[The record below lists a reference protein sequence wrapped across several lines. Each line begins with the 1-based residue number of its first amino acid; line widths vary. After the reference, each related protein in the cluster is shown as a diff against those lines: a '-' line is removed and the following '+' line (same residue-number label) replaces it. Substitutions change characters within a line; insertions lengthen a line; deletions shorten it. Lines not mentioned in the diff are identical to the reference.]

1 MQNYIL
7 VKEFRVPAFICFMI
21 PGPKRMFLGHWSKT
35 RAMSMVRV
43 EDPGSIK
50 LRKSAW
56 EKLYASTQINASP
69 SKHTVSDKFLIG
81 SR

>member
-1 MQNYIL
+1 
-7 VKEFRVPAFICFMI
+7 MI
-21 PGPKRMFLGHWSKT
+21 PAPKRMFLGHWSKT

-56 EKLYASTQINASP
+56 EKLYASTQINAP
-69 SKHTVSDKFLIG
+69 LFENTISDKFLIG

>member
-1 MQNYIL
+1 
-7 VKEFRVPAFICFMI
+7 MI
-21 PGPKRMFLGHWSKT
+21 PGLKRMFSDHWSKT
-35 RAMSMVRV
+35 MAMSMIRA

-56 EKLYASTQINASP
+56 EKLYASTQINAP
-69 SKHTVSDKFLIG
+69 LFENTISDKFLIG